1 MFANSWPS
9 ASNFKIFS
17 RSLEKF
23 FLAILVTNFHLIQFR
38 LKEYNKSVLK
48 IATNK
53 AVFGIKVAVQSYETQ
68 FMALD

>member
-1 MFANSWPS
+1 MS
-9 ASNFKIFS
+9 AQENLNFSILKKSTKSKINDGKS
-17 RSLEKF
+17 KLEK
-23 FLAILVTNFHLIQFR
+23 NHSIQFK

-53 AVFGIKVAVQSYETQ
+53 AVFSLKVAVQSYETQ